1 VLEVRG
7 LSFEL
12 CLYERRKD
20 NNMAFMHFDESI
32 EMIQNLEINNYKTKK
47 LYLVDTLGYVLA
59 EDVVAD
65 HNSPEFPTS
74 AMDGYAII
82 HEDMTLGTLKVGSIN
97 PAGSALKEEVIG
109 GTCIKT
115 FTGSLMPHGADTLI
129 PIENVEVDGDEIII
143 KEEVPQGFS
152 VREVGENYA
161 KGQMLIPKGTKI
173 DFPQIGVMA
182 SLNIANVLVYEK
194 PTVAIIS
201 TGSELLELG
210 EEQTNDSQ
218 IRSSNNYI
226 LEAIVNKY
234 DGIPMQL
241 GCIKDDKASITTAIS
256 DALEKSDIVVTTGG
270 VSVGDFDFVKDVIY
284 ELDCDV
290 VFKGVRVKPGQHIMV
305 ARKDDKFIIGLPG
318 FAYSSTVTALLYLV
332 PLIEKLQQG
341 KSCLRKVK
349 AKLAEPFVK
358 RAKKAEFT
366 ACNINLMQGEYYV
379 DFKDKKVGSSAILTN
394 MLGEV
399 ALLATSED
407 DRSKDIG
414 DEVTVLL
421 VG

>member
-1 VLEVRG
+1 
-7 LSFEL
+7 
-12 CLYERRKD
+12 
-20 NNMAFMHFDESI
+20 MAFMHFDESLQ
-32 EMIQNLEINNYKTKK
+32 MIQHLRINNYKTKK
-47 LYLVDTLGYVLA
+47 LYLVDALGYVLA
-59 EDVVAD
+59 EDIVAD

-161 KGQMLIPKGTKI
+161 KGQLLIPKGTKI

-194 PTVAIIS
+194 PTVAILS

-234 DGIPMQL
+234 DGVPMQL
-241 GCIKDDKASITTAIS
+241 GCIKDDKETITKEIS

-284 ELDCDV
+284 EIGCDV

-318 FAYSSTVTALLYLV
+318 FAYSATVTALLYLV

-341 KSCLRKVK
+341 KSSLHKVK
-349 AKLAEPFVK
+349 AKLKEPFVK

-366 ACNINLMQGEYYV
+366 ACNVNLMQGEYYV

-394 MLGEV
+394 MLGNV
-399 ALLATSED
+399 ALLFTSED
-407 DRSKDIG
+407 DTSKAVG

-421 VG
+421 LG

>member
-1 VLEVRG
+1 
-7 LSFEL
+7 
-12 CLYERRKD
+12 
-20 NNMAFMHFDESI
+20 MIHFDESI
-32 EMIQNLEINNYKTKK
+32 QMIENLEINNYKIKNLPLMK
-47 LYLVDTLGYVLA
+47 AQGYVLA
-59 EDVVAD
+59 VDIVAD

-82 HEDMTLGTLKVGSIN
+82 HEDMTLGTLRVGSIN
-97 PAGSALKEEVIG
+97 PAGSALKDEVIG

-129 PIENVEVDGDEIII
+129 PIENVEVEGDEIVI
-143 KEEVPQGFS
+143 KQEVPQGFS
-152 VREVGENYA
+152 VREPGENYA
-161 KGQMLIPKGTKI
+161 KGQLLIPKGTKI

-182 SLNIANVLVYEK
+182 SLNIATVLVYEK

-210 EEQTNDSQ
+210 QEQTNDAQ

-226 LEAIVNKY
+226 LEAIVKKY
-234 DGIPMQL
+234 DGVPLQR
-241 GCIKDDKASITTAIS
+241 GCIKDDKETITREIS
-256 DALEKSDIVVTTGG
+256 EALEKSDIVVTTGG
-270 VSVGDFDFVKDVIY
+270 VSVGDFDFVKDVIR
-284 ELDCDV
+284 EIGCDV
-290 VFKGVRVKPGQHIMV
+290 VFNGVRVKPGQHIMV

-341 KSCLRKVK
+341 KCSLHTVK
-349 AKLAEPFVK
+349 AKLKEPFVK

-366 ACNINLMQGEYYV
+366 ACNVTLIQGEYYV

-394 MLGEV
+394 MLGNV
-399 ALLATSED
+399 ALLVTSED
-407 DRSKDIG
+407 DTSKEIG
-414 DEVTVLL
+414 DEVSVLL
-421 VG
+421 FG

>member
-1 VLEVRG
+1 
-7 LSFEL
+7 
-12 CLYERRKD
+12 
-20 NNMAFMHFDESI
+20 MAFMHFDESI
-32 EMIQNLEINNYKTKK
+32 ETIQNLEIDNYKTKK
-47 LYLVDTLGYVLA
+47 LYLVDALGYVLA
-59 EDVVAD
+59 EDIVAD

-74 AMDGYAII
+74 AMDGYALK
-82 HEDMTLGTLKVGSIN
+82 HKDLAQGRLKVGSIN
-97 PAGSALKEEVIG
+97 PAGSALKEEVVDGI
-109 GTCIKT
+109 CIKT

-129 PIENVEVDGDEIII
+129 PIENVEVNGDEIII

-182 SLNIANVLVYEK
+182 SLNIATVLVYEK
-194 PTVAIIS
+194 PTVAILS

-226 LEAIVNKY
+226 LEAIVTKY
-234 DGIPMQL
+234 DGVPMQL
-241 GCIKDDKASITTAIS
+241 GCIKDDKETITREIS
-256 DALEKSDIVVTTGG
+256 AALEKSDIVVTTGG

-284 ELDCDV
+284 ELGCDV

-305 ARKDDKFIIGLPG
+305 ARKNDKFIIGLPG
-318 FAYSSTVTALLYLV
+318 FAYSSTVTALLYLI
-332 PLIEKLQQG
+332 PIIEKLQHG
-341 KSCLRKVK
+341 KSSLRKVK
-349 AKLAEPFVK
+349 AKLKEPFVK

-366 ACNINLMQGEYYV
+366 ACNVSLVEGEYHA

-394 MLGEV
+394 MLGDV
-399 ALLATSED
+399 ALLVTSED
-407 DRSKDIG
+407 DTSKEAG
-414 DEVTVLL
+414 DEVTLL
-421 VG
+421 LLG

>member
-1 VLEVRG
+1 
-7 LSFEL
+7 
-12 CLYERRKD
+12 
-20 NNMAFMHFDESI
+20 MMIHFDESI
-32 EMIQNLEINNYKTKK
+32 QIIQDLEINNYKTKK
-47 LYLVDTLGYVLA
+47 LYLVDALGYVLA

-129 PIENVEVDGDEIII
+129 PIENVEEDGDEIII

-161 KGQMLIPKGTKI
+161 KGQLLISKGTKI

-182 SLNIANVLVYEK
+182 SLNIANILVYEK
-194 PTVAIIS
+194 PTVAILS

-241 GCIKDDKASITTAIS
+241 GCIKDDKATITTEIS

-284 ELDCDV
+284 ELGCDV
-290 VFKGVRVKPGQHIMV
+290 IFKGVRVKPGQHIMV

-318 FAYSSTVTALLYLV
+318 FAYSSTVTALLYLI

-341 KSCLRKVK
+341 KCTLHKVK
-349 AKLAEPFVK
+349 AKLKEPFIK

-366 ACNINLMQGEYYV
+366 ACNVSLIQGEYYI

-394 MLGEV
+394 MLGDA
-399 ALLATSED
+399 ALLVTSED
-407 DRSKDIG
+407 DTSKEVG
-414 DEVTVLL
+414 DTVNVLL
-421 VG
+421 FG

>member
-1 VLEVRG
+1 ML
-7 LSFEL
+7 
-12 CLYERRKD
+12 
-20 NNMAFMHFDESI
+20 HFDESI
-32 EMIQNLEINNYKTKK
+32 EILKNLEIASYRTKS
-47 LYLVDTLGYVLA
+47 LYIVDALGHVLA
-59 EDVVAD
+59 EDIIAD
-65 HNSPEFPTS
+65 HNSPELPTS

-82 HEDMTLGTLKVGSIN
+82 HEDMTLGRLRVDSIN
-97 PAGSALKEEVIG
+97 PAGSSLKAEVIG

-115 FTGSLMPHGADTLI
+115 FTGSLMPKGADTLI
-129 PIENVEVDGDEIII
+129 PIENVKVDDDEIVII
-143 KEEVPQGFS
+143 EEVPQGFS

-161 KGQMLIPKGTKI
+161 KGQLLIAKGTKI

-194 PTVAIIS
+194 PKVAILS

-210 EEQTNDSQ
+210 EEQTNDAQ

-226 LEAIVNKY
+226 LEAIVKKY
-234 DGIPMQL
+234 DGIPLQL
-241 GCIKDDKASITTAIS
+241 GCIKDDKETIAKEIAA
-256 DALEKSDIVVTTGG
+256 ALEQSDIVVTTGG

-284 ELDCDV
+284 ALDCQV
-290 VFKGVRVKPGQHIMV
+290 LFKGVRVKPGQHIMV

-341 KSCLRKVK
+341 KSSLRIVK
-349 AKLAEPFVK
+349 AKLKESFVK

-366 ACNINLMQGEYYV
+366 ACNVSLLHGEYYV

-394 MLGEV
+394 MLGDV
-399 ALLATSED
+399 ALLVTREEDTS
-407 DRSKDIG
+407 KVTG
-414 DEVTVLL
+414 DEVNVLL
-421 VG
+421 FG

>member
-1 VLEVRG
+1 
-7 LSFEL
+7 
-12 CLYERRKD
+12 
-20 NNMAFMHFDESI
+20 MMHFDESI
-32 EMIQNLEINNYKTKK
+32 EMIKNLEINNYKTKK
-47 LYLVDTLGYVLA
+47 LYLVDALGYVLA
-59 EDVVAD
+59 EDIVAD

-161 KGQMLIPKGTKI
+161 KGQLLIPKGTKI

-210 EEQTNDSQ
+210 QEQTNDAQ
-218 IRSSNNYI
+218 IHSSNNYI
-226 LEAIVNKY
+226 LEAIVKKY
-234 DGIPMQL
+234 DGVPLQL
-241 GCIKDDKASITTAIS
+241 GCIKDDKATITKEIS
-256 DALEKSDIVVTTGG
+256 EALEKSDIVVTTGG
-270 VSVGDFDFVKDVIY
+270 VSVGDFDFVKDIIY
-284 ELDCDV
+284 ELGCDV

-341 KSCLRKVK
+341 KCSLRRVK
-349 AKLAEPFVK
+349 AKLGEPFFK

-366 ACNINLMQGEYYV
+366 ACNVSLLQGEYYV
-379 DFKDKKVGSSAILTN
+379 DFKGKKVGSSAILTN
-394 MLGEV
+394 MLGDV
-399 ALLATSED
+399 ALLVTSED
-407 DRSKDIG
+407 DTSKEIG

-421 VG
+421 FG